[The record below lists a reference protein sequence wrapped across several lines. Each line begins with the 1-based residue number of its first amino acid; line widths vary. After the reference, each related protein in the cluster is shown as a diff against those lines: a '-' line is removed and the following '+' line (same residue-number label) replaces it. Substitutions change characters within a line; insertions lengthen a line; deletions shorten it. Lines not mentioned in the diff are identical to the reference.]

1 MNQSN
6 DSSDVSAKKQI
17 KVIGFGRRLVA
28 TLIDGILVLFGTTIL
43 AFAASMLFAFVS
55 IFNQN
60 DPLPFNTLLVVV
72 GLLFSFF
79 YYIGFWAKTGQTI
92 GNALTSIMVVGVD
105 GKPISWGRGLARYFG
120 YIVSGVVASIGFLWI
135 EFNSSRQ
142 GWHDKIAT
150 TYVVG
155 ENEAFGDANAVEFV
169 PSDPGKPWI
178 WIVVW
183 IVVALAAPAAL
194 FSSLWFLG
202 PIINQMAGDLLW
214 GILGG

>member
-1 MNQSN
+1 MDQSTE
-6 DSSDVSAKKQI
+6 SSDAPAKKEI
-17 KVIGFGRRLVA
+17 KVIGFGRRLTA
-28 TLIDGILVLFGTTIL
+28 TIIDGILVIFGTTIL

-79 YYIGFWAKTGQTI
+79 YYTGFWVKSGQTV
-92 GNALTSIMVVGVD
+92 GNSMMSIMVVGTD
-105 GKPISWGRGLARYFG
+105 GEPISWGQGFLRYIG

-135 EFNSSRQ
+135 EFNSTRQ

-155 ENEAFGDANAVEFV
+155 ENEAFSDANAVEFV
-169 PSDPGKPWI
+169 PSDPGKPWV

-183 IVVALAAPAAL
+183 IVVALAAPTGL

-202 PIINQMAGDLLW
+202 PIINRMAGNLLW